1 MFVWV
6 PLRLAWRSLGRHKMR
21 SILTML
27 GIIIGVA
34 AVIATLAIGMGARAS
49 VQERIASL
57 GSNVIMIFNGST
69 TSSGA
74 RVWGSGNSLTEQDAE
89 AIRNECS
96 AVDLVSVTA
105 RTAGQIIST
114 EANWGTTIQG
124 ISEDYFYIR
133 GWEIESGSA
142 FTDADVRGAAKVC
155 VLGASTADQLFP
167 GGGNPVGEMIRI
179 KGLPFRVMGVLKRK
193 GGSLGGHRDQDD
205 VVMAPVTTVQRKL
218 SATSRRRVGAIMV
231 SAVSA
236 DRVNQA
242 MQQIKELLRQRHRLR
257 PGDDDDFI
265 IRSQSEFADAAEET
279 TSTMTILLAS
289 IAAVSLLVGGIGIM
303 NIMLVSVTERTREIG
318 IRMAVGA
325 RPRDIQRQFLVESA
339 FLSFLGGLIGIV
351 LGIAASNVITS
362 VARWPT
368 IVRPESVIIAFIFS
382 AAVGIFFGFYPALKA
397 ARLDPI
403 EALRYE

>member
-6 PLRLAWRSLGRHKMR
+6 PLRLAWRSFGRHKMR
-21 SILTML
+21 SALTML

-49 VQERIASL
+49 VQDQIASL

-69 TSSGA
+69 SSSGA
-74 RVWGSGNSLTEQDAE
+74 RVWGSGNALSEADAE
-89 AIRNECS
+89 AIGSECP
-96 AVDLVSVTA
+96 AVDLVSVTS
-105 RTAGQIIST
+105 RTAGQIISSM
-114 EANWGTTIQG
+114 ANWGTTIQG

-133 GWEIESGSA
+133 NWEIESGSA

-155 VLGASTADQLFP
+155 VLGASTAEQLFP
-167 GGGNPVGEMIRI
+167 GGADPVGEMIRI

-218 SATSRRRVGAIMV
+218 SAGSRRRVGSILV

-236 DRVNQA
+236 ERVNQA
-242 MQQIKELLRQRHRLR
+242 MQQITELLRQRHRLH

-265 IRSQSEFADAAEET
+265 MRSQSEFADAAEET
-279 TSTMTILLAS
+279 TSTMTMLLAS

-325 RPRDIQRQFLVESA
+325 RPRDIQRQFLVESS
-339 FLSFLGGLIGIV
+339 FLSFLGGMIGV
-351 LGIAASNVITS
+351 AVGVVASNVITN

-368 IVRPESVIIAFIFS
+368 IVSPESVIVAFIFS
-382 AAVGIFFGFYPALKA
+382 AAVGIFFGFYPARKA

>member
-1 MFVWV
+1 MIVWV

-21 SILTML
+21 SALTML

-49 VQERIASL
+49 VQAQIASL

-74 RVWGSGNSLTEQDAE
+74 RVWGSGNSLTEKDAE
-89 AIRNECS
+89 AIAKECP
-96 AVDLVSVTA
+96 AVDLVSVTS
-105 RTAGQIIST
+105 RTAGQVISSV
-114 EANWGTTIQG
+114 ANWGTTIQG
-124 ISEDYFYIR
+124 ITEDYFFIR
-133 GWEIESGSA
+133 GWEVSSGSA
-142 FTDADVRGAAKVC
+142 FTDADVRGVAKVC
-155 VLGASTADQLFP
+155 VLGASTAEQLFP
-167 GGGNPVGEMIRI
+167 DGRDPVGEMIRI

-218 SATSRRRVGAIMV
+218 SASSRRRVGAIMV

-236 DRVNQA
+236 DQVNQA
-242 MQQIKELLRQRHRLR
+242 IEQIKDLLRQRHRLR
-257 PGDDDDFI
+257 DGDDDDFI
-265 IRSQSEFADAAEET
+265 MRSQSEFADAAEET
-279 TSTMTILLAS
+279 TSTMTMLLAS

-325 RPRDIQRQFLVESA
+325 RPRDIQGQFLVESS
-339 FLSFLGGLIGIV
+339 FLSFLGGVIGVILGVVTSNLITGI
-351 LGIAASNVITS
+351 
-362 VARWPT
+362 ARWPT
-368 IVRPESVIIAFIFS
+368 IVSPQSVLLAFVFA
-382 AAVGIFFGFYPALKA
+382 AAVGIFFGLYPARKA